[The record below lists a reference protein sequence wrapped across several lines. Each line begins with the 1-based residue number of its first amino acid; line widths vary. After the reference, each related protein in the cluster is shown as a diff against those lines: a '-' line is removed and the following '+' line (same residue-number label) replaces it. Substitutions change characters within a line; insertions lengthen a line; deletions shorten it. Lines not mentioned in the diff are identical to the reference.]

1 MNALFKTLEAYKDDI
16 HQITNP
22 IGDDTAVICELLAKI
37 LKICRDSH
45 PDTVLVVVQSG
56 NFHNMMVI
64 VNYYQLE
71 HRREIR
77 SGMLQILAYI
87 LSLSQTVGRQL
98 VPTVFTV
105 ECARDIRDS
114 LGDSNVKSEY
124 ICSAMAT
131 FIELLSVQEKLT
143 VFAEEHLNQEWLTSI
158 LNYTENGAMVSTVIY
173 PSKFKVQKC
182 SGKITSNITF

>member
-1 MNALFKTLEAYKDDI
+1 
-16 HQITNP
+16 
-22 IGDDTAVICELLAKI
+22 
-37 LKICRDSH
+37 
-45 PDTVLVVVQSG
+45 
-56 NFHNMMVI
+56 MMVI

-143 VFAEEHLNQEWLTSI
+143 VFAEEHLNQEWLSSI
-158 LNYTENGAMVSTVIY
+158 LNYTENGARVSTVFY
-173 PSKFKVQKC
+173 P
-182 SGKITSNITF
+182 